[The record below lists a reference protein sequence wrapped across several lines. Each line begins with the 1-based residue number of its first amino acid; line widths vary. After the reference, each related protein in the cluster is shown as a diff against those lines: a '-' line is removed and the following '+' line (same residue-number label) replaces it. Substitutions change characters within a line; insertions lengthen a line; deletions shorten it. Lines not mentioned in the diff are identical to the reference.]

1 MKIGD
6 LVKFVEYHEP
16 KRYSVLSLPQP
27 ATKLHHL
34 IGKMGVLI
42 KKQAESIADDWG
54 AAWTVL
60 IGDEIEPFCYERWM
74 EVINGRKD

>member
-1 MKIGD
+1 MKAGD

-34 IGKMGVLI
+34 NGKIGVLI
-42 KKQAESIADDWG
+42 EKVVDSIADDWG
-54 AAWTVL
+54 AVWSVL
-60 IGDEIEPFCYERWM
+60 VEDKIEGFCYERWM
-74 EVINGRKD
+74 EVINGRES